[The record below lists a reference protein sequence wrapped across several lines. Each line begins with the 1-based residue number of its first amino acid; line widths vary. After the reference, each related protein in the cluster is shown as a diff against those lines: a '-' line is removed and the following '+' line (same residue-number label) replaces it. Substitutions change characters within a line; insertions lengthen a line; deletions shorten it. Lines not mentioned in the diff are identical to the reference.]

1 MTIDEI
7 KIHTAPC
14 NIFFHNNTM
23 IYCRWMKVGE
33 HPVMGVTIQIID
45 ADNNKK
51 NISADTIVRIT
62 KALPLPG

>member
-1 MTIDEI
+1 
-7 KIHTAPC
+7 
-14 NIFFHNNTM
+14 
-23 IYCRWMKVGE
+23 MKVGE

-45 ADNNKK
+45 ADNNIK